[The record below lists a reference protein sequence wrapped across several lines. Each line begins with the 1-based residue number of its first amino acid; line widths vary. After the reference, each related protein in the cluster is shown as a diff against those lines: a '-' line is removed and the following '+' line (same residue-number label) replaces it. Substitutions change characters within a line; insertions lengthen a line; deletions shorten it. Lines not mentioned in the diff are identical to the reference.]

1 MPLSVSK
8 FKRSS
13 YAFFLLIAL
22 MLVLQ
27 ACDIRTAGKAIQPP
41 SGRGFAVER
50 SVNSDKVSLQF
61 FTDPSKISQSEIVL
75 IAEKVPD
82 GSTIVP
88 GSATIPP
95 DFSSDTILVW
105 LFAKTPPVQLGSLSV
120 SKPIPNS
127 LTYRFTGTGTAGFMG
142 KYGLKEFDEEGLI
155 TDAAGVCAQ
164 VIVCGSDGI
173 TYTDT
178 CGVQRA
184 GVSVKCQQ
192 ACPCP
197 TLSSTFDFNGDG
209 IFDDLDIIR
218 IINIFIRAQDSGTG
232 PGVTEPLTFD
242 ANKDGKFD
250 DLDIIRV
257 INTYLRNQPSS

>member
-1 MPLSVSK
+1 
-8 FKRSS
+8 
-13 YAFFLLIAL
+13 

-197 TLSSTFDFNGDG
+197 GVTSDSFDVNRDGTFAVDDVFQAINDYVRSGLTGDVG
-209 IFDDLDIIR
+209 FVFDIINAYVR
-218 IINIFIRAQDSGTG
+218 TLQA
-232 PGVTEPLTFD
+232 
-242 ANKDGKFD
+242 
-250 DLDIIRV
+250 
-257 INTYLRNQPSS
+257 

>member
-1 MPLSVSK
+1 MRLSIAK
-8 FKRSS
+8 CKRSS

-27 ACDIRTAGKAIQPP
+27 ACDIRTAGKSIQPP

-50 SVNSDKVSLQF
+50 SVNADRVSLQF
-61 FTDPSKISQSEIVL
+61 FTDPPKISQSEIVL

-95 DFSSDTILVW
+95 DFSSDTLLVW

-120 SKPIPNS
+120 SKPIPTS
-127 LTYRFTGTGTAGFMG
+127 LTYRFTGTGNTGFIG

-155 TDAAGVCAQ
+155 TDAAGVCTQ
-164 VIVCGSDGI
+164 VIVCGTDGI

-197 TLSSTFDFNGDG
+197 GVTGGSFDVDGSGTFDINDVFVAINNYVASQGSGDVG
-209 IFDDLDIIR
+209 FVFS
-218 IINIFIRAQDSGTG
+218 IINAYVQI
-232 PGVTEPLTFD
+232 V
-242 ANKDGKFD
+242 
-250 DLDIIRV
+250 
-257 INTYLRNQPSS
+257 